1 MDIFD
6 SGGSTAPFF
15 FMRVAL
21 LTRKYYINN
30 GIKTRIDPEAVMA
43 KDESADIVDNLG
55 ILGST
60 FDDLRGRQSVRATF
74 KLTNDCIEAISIVAA
89 QMGIKQK
96 SLFDH
101 LFQDTDALST
111 IARKYRNARLQSV
124 NRVQKTFVMSRNTLL
139 SLEDVANHFNA
150 PRDVLIEISVKRLLP
165 IITTERQRYAKRKA
179 VFSQIEEHLERGRK
193 LLKTSYSELG
203 EEDLLTDRLT
213 AAMGM
218 YESAFKQ
225 MSNFMERGK
234 DIEAFEPRTFQKV
247 NIVVDED

>member
-1 MDIFD
+1 M
-6 SGGSTAPFF
+6 
-15 FMRVAL
+15 
-21 LTRKYYINN
+21 
-30 GIKTRIDPEAVMA
+30 MA
-43 KDESADIVDNLG
+43 KDEMFDKIENLG
-55 ILGST
+55 IPGST
-60 FDDLRGRQSVRATF
+60 FNDLRGRQSVRATF

-111 IARKYRNARLQSV
+111 IAEKYSNARLQSV
-124 NRVQKTFVMSRNTLL
+124 NRVQKTYVLSRNSLL
-139 SLEDVANHFNA
+139 SLEDIAKHFNT
-150 PRDVLIEISVKRLLP
+150 PRDVLIEISVQRLMP

-179 VFSQIEEHLERGRK
+179 VFSKISRHLEEGRK
-193 LLKTSYSELG
+193 LLNTAYAELG
-203 EEDLLTDRLT
+203 EEDQLTDRLT

-234 DIEAFEPRTFQKV
+234 GIEAFDPGTFQKI
-247 NIVVDED
+247 NIVFEKE

>member
-1 MDIFD
+1 
-6 SGGSTAPFF
+6 
-15 FMRVAL
+15 
-21 LTRKYYINN
+21 
-30 GIKTRIDPEAVMA
+30 MA
-43 KDESADIVDNLG
+43 KDDTTDNLG
-55 ILGST
+55 NLDILGST

-101 LFQDTDALST
+101 LFQDIDALST
-111 IARKYRNARLQSV
+111 IAQKYSNARLQTA
-124 NRVQKTFVMSRNTLL
+124 NRVQKTFVMSRNSLL
-139 SLEDVANHFNA
+139 SLEDVAKHFNA
-150 PRDVLIEISVKRLLP
+150 PRDVLIEISVQRLLP

-179 VFSQIEEHLERGRK
+179 VFSKINNHLEQGRK
-193 LLKTSYSELG
+193 LLKEAYSELG
-203 EEDLLTDRLT
+203 EEDQLTDRLT

-234 DIEAFEPRTFQKV
+234 SIEAFEPQTFQKI
-247 NIVVDED
+247 NIVIDED